1 MAASSS
7 LDRASAEQLAAII
20 SGFVSLGH
28 GASRCFDFAGLEQ
41 IIVAMRQ
48 GFLFVSSISD
58 GSCLGVVATRNCDIG
73 LVGYQ
78 TTLLVERAGQVLT
91 PAGRR
96 AQSGGRCVNEGHDL
110 VRPYIMTGVVRA
122 PSDVTFEW
130 RPAPDQERADPAYLP
145 EEQQLLLNLCLRAQS
160 VAEVAAHLNLVVGV
174 VMILADD
181 LITAGLL
188 DVTTP
193 TRSRSNCRCSQDDRT
208 SPGYL
213 ARLPREVPGANHRR
227 AQPRITS
234 VKFVIAGGF
243 GVGKTT
249 FVGAI
254 SEIEPLR
261 TEAAMTTAS
270 TGIDDL
276 SQIRGKTTTT
286 VAMDFGRITVDDTL
300 VMYLFGTPGQDR
312 FGFMW
317 DDICLGAL
325 GAVVLVD
332 PRRITDSFPGVD
344 YFEANGIPFV
354 IGINV
359 FDGAPATPFPRSA
372 RPWASPPTHRWSSAT
387 PATRTR

>member
-1 MAASSS
+1 M
-7 LDRASAEQLAAII
+7 
-20 SGFVSLGH
+20 
-28 GASRCFDFAGLEQ
+28 
-41 IIVAMRQ
+41 
-48 GFLFVSSISD
+48 
-58 GSCLGVVATRNCDIG
+58 
-73 LVGYQ
+73 Q
-78 TTLLVERAGQVLT
+78 TT
-91 PAGRR
+91 
-96 AQSGGRCVNEGHDL
+96 
-110 VRPYIMTGVVRA
+110 
-122 PSDVTFEW
+122 
-130 RPAPDQERADPAYLP
+130 
-145 EEQQLLLNLCLRAQS
+145 
-160 VAEVAAHLNLVVGV
+160 AESAA
-174 VMILADD
+174 
-181 LITAGLL
+181 T
-188 DVTTP
+188 
-193 TRSRSNCRCSQDDRT
+193 
-208 SPGYL
+208 
-213 ARLPREVPGANHRR
+213 
-227 AQPRITS
+227 RITS

-261 TEAAMTTAS
+261 TEAAMTSVS

-359 FDGAPATPFPRSA
+359 FDGAPRYPIPEISEALGVTPDTPLVECDARNKDSVKMVLLTLLESLVAKAQARATMR
-372 RPWASPPTHRWSSAT
+372 
-387 PATRTR
+387 